1 MAMRL
6 RTVGVEMAHSPPITL
21 PNSAGTYAA
30 SAWVYVNKGAAQL
43 GIELP
48 GGRTLGSSLVYTTDR
63 WVQLCANTGAL
74 PPRSVVR
81 LFVDDYHVPSE
92 IWLDMVSLSPGS
104 CPQ

>member
-1 MAMRL
+1 MFHVVL
-6 RTVGVEMAHSPPITL
+6 VNPEIPPNTGNVI
-21 PNSAGTYAA
+21 
-30 SAWVYVNKGAAQL
+30 
-43 GIELP
+43 
-48 GGRTLGSSLVYTTDR
+48 R
-63 WVQLCANTGAL
+63 LCANTGAL